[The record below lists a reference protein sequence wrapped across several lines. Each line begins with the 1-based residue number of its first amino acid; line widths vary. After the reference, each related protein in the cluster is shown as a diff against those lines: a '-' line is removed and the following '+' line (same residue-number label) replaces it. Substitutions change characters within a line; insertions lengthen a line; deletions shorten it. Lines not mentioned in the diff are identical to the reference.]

1 LLLAGAFSKIVSLS
15 QPSSNLN
22 FQMPIKSPKAFIS
35 GVSRII
41 TSAALLL
48 PGVLVAQDQASL
60 QMIEHLANFELDQ
73 LGNPQIKSDA
83 IPPVFSSAD
92 YPHRLLI
99 IPVSYANKGFDR
111 FVGEANADALNQAYF
126 DELLFSENLQQPRE
140 GTLTHYYYHQS
151 KGQFIVSGEIFPMVT
166 VDEPSDYYGRPV
178 QNSDGQW
185 RNDSRAEILVED
197 VLQKAYEQEP
207 DFPWDDFDVW
217 DPMDYDGD
225 GVYNERDGYIDH
237 FVIVFAGKAQSSC
250 QRLYNL
256 NQKFTRN
263 APGDLY
269 DALTEDEQECAQRI
283 WPHRFSLTKNNGL
296 GPEVEGY
303 VNRRGGVELKEGL
316 WVYDYNMQSEYTE
329 ISTFIHEFGH
339 SIGLPDIYARQ
350 TNNST
355 ASWEAMS
362 STAGPLPQELSI
374 WSRMVL
380 GWAKP
385 CVIEPTMAGGS
396 RVQSV
401 YLKTMNDWSGDH
413 NEANPAGLCDAAMVI
428 LPPKIRELRMG
439 PLLAANGEQA
449 AYTGQGNDLN
459 NYLSRRFD
467 LSEISS
473 REELILEFDTWFTI
487 EADWDYLYIEA
498 STDGENYQ
506 RLMPLDKDEPGDRL
520 SVMASQRGHD
530 GFGTIPGFTGRSGD
544 LDGDGRVEST
554 EGCNPDQE
562 FASAE
567 ALVGEEQVDP
577 CSIAQWVHGRFDL
590 SDFAGEEELEIR
602 FHYFA
607 DMAAV
612 EDGALID
619 NVRIDALGF
628 SDDFEA
634 DSFQGWRVEG
644 FSLSSGSHDL
654 AVPHFY
660 LLEYRDPYESFASAY
675 NYDAALSEPGFSF
688 YRNADN
694 GELEAVNFS
703 YRPGVLMWYYNGS
716 YLWSQNEPAQF
727 GPGNGFLLLVD
738 SNPQEF
744 EFPLV
749 PSEYYMNDAGWR
761 FYDFNEDAQPMLREA
776 FLDVMCFQ
784 RRPVYIPVDLSE
796 QDRAYCGDNQIPAGE
811 NLEWKG
817 RQLIYGFT
825 LANEILPGEDREAY
839 KSMGTMYDIL
849 LNREGLSYRLYDRLL
864 RNAHSGDAPFSLDD
878 FASGLERYRIEAGT
892 LVLDEAQAYEGIG
905 QFSDSEAYM
914 NPHLPFG
921 SANIPASGLSFQL
934 AEPDSSAPAAAKV
947 KVYFSWER

>member
-1 LLLAGAFSKIVSLS
+1 MPKNQSKAL
-15 QPSSNLN
+15 
-22 FQMPIKSPKAFIS
+22 IS
-35 GVSRII
+35 GLSGILAASALAL
-41 TSAALLL
+41 SAA
-48 PGVLVAQDQASL
+48 VAAQDQNSL
-60 QMIEHLANFELDQ
+60 QMIEHLANFELDA

-99 IPVSYANKGFDR
+99 IPVAYANKGFDR
-111 FVGEANADALNQAYF
+111 FLGEPDADARNQAYF
-126 DELLFSENLQQPRE
+126 DELLFSDDLENPRE
-140 GTLTHYYYHQS
+140 NTLTHYYYHQS
-151 KGQFIVSGEIFPMVT
+151 KGQFVVSGEIFPIVT
-166 VDEPSDYYGRPV
+166 VDEPSDYYGKPV

-197 VLQKAYEQEP
+197 VLRKAYAQEP
-207 DFPWDDFDVW
+207 DFPWEEFDVW

-225 GVYNERDGYIDH
+225 AVYNERDGYIDH

-263 APGDLY
+263 APEDLY
-269 DALTEDEQECAQRI
+269 DALTADEQECAQRI
-283 WPHRFSLTKNNGL
+283 WPHRFSLTKNNGM
-296 GPEVEGY
+296 GPEVEGF
-303 VNRRGGVELKEGL
+303 VNRRGGVELKPGL

-362 STAGPLPQELSI
+362 STASPLPQELSI

-380 GWAKP
+380 GWARP
-385 CVIEPTMAGGS
+385 CVIEPTMAGGR

-401 YLKTMNDWSGDH
+401 YLKTMNDWSGNPDDV
-413 NEANPAGLCDAAMVI
+413 NPAGLCDAAMVI

-439 PLLAANGEQA
+439 PLQSGNGEQA

-459 NYLSRRFD
+459 HYLSRHFD
-467 LSEISS
+467 FSDLDSD
-473 REELILEFDTWFTI
+473 ELMLAFDTWFTI

-506 RLMPLDKDEPGDRL
+506 RLMPVDKDSPEDTRSIMP
-520 SVMASQRGHD
+520 SQRGHD
-530 GFGTIPGFTGRSGD
+530 GFGTVPGFTGRSGD

-554 EGCNPDQE
+554 EGCNPDQAI
-562 FASAE
+562 ASAE
-567 ALVGEEQVDP
+567 ELVGTDDVDP
-577 CSIAQWVHGRFDL
+577 CGIAQWVHARFDL
-590 SDFAGEEELEIR
+590 SDYAGLEDVEIR

-619 NVRIDALGF
+619 NVEIAAIGF
-628 SDDFEA
+628 RDDFEA
-634 DSFQGWRVEG
+634 GTFQGWRVDG
-644 FSLSSGSHDL
+644 FSLSGGSHDL

-660 LLEYRDPYESFASAY
+660 LLEYRDPYEQFATAA

-688 YRNADN
+688 YRNADT
-694 GELEAVNFS
+694 GELEAVNFA
-703 YRPGVLMWYYNGS
+703 YRPGVLMWYYNGT
-716 YLWSQNEPAQF
+716 YLWSQNEPAEN

-738 SNPQEF
+738 STPQEF
-744 EFPLV
+744 SV
-749 PSEYYMNDAGWR
+749 PMVPEEYYREEDGWR
-761 FYDFNEDAQPMLREA
+761 FYETNDDAQPMLRQA

-784 RRPVYIPVDLSE
+784 RRPEYFPVDLSE
-796 QDRAYCGDNQIPAGE
+796 QDRAYCGSSAAPVGE
-811 NLEWKG
+811 QVEWDG
-817 RQLIYGFT
+817 RQLMYGFT
-825 LANEILPGEDREAY
+825 LINEYLPGEAREAY

-849 LNREGLSYRLYDRLL
+849 LNREGLSYRLFDRLL
-864 RNAHSGDAPFSLDD
+864 RNAHSGDAPFSLQD
-878 FASGLERYRIEAGT
+878 FANGVELYGIEDGT
-892 LVLDEAQAYEGIG
+892 LVLQETEPYPGVSS
-905 QFSDSEAYM
+905 FSDSNTYM

-921 SANIPASGLSFQL
+921 SASIPNSGLSFEL
-934 AEPDSSAPAAAKV
+934 AEPDSSAPEAAKV
-947 KVYFSWER
+947 KIYFSWER